1 MYLADIGN
9 WIPTTG
15 NLLSGFLP
23 MPRDKSS
30 KRRETLDGEM
40 FFGLV
45 ERRLRAAR
53 VGFEQ
58 EAVVVSLAMGPY

>member
-1 MYLADIGN
+1 
-9 WIPTTG
+9 
-15 NLLSGFLP
+15 
-23 MPRDKSS
+23 MPRDKSY

-45 ERRLRAAR
+45 EQRLRAAR